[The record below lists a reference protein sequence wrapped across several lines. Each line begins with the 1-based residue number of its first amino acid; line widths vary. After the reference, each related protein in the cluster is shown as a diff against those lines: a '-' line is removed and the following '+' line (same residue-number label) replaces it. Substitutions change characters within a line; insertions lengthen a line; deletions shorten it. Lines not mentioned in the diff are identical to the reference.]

1 MHKFIAFISNVT
13 LVLWL
18 LLPAVGHA
26 STLEDYE
33 ESHKI
38 YLAATACMAIYDDRV
53 GGFALDAL
61 HQDGWEIESFA
72 KASSK
77 VDARFLLAKKVQLD
91 SKQSTYIL
99 AMAGTETF
107 KDVLTNLLVD
117 KVYFA
122 GKTPEEFAANT
133 ELKDMP
139 DTAPKVHKGYN
150 RFVQTALDAEGQ
162 EGEGTAKRKLLA
174 ILSDQHAGKLY
185 LVGHSM
191 GGATATLAGARLIS
205 MGIDPERFEIITF
218 GAPAVGND
226 AFRKEFEPVLH
237 LTRIVTA
244 GDPIIQVL
252 RDLVGGYK
260 QFGQE
265 VGWDLSKN
273 ALVMPHAMS
282 MYLDVAIKHYYF
294 QRHQAME
301 AGAIPMPA
309 DQTVPVADVPRI
321 YVAPLKNQLSK
332 GLQEEFFYMK
342 EALHDEYRRTLPG
355 YVIDTAPEGDDVF
368 KKAAAA
374 GCQWVLVAG
383 IQDHKIKNT
392 ESGYYMTLEQSV
404 YNVATGNVI
413 SFATYGRT
421 TRTTSPLQ
429 AFIHDSRNTTSD
441 RQDWMTSVKPNKKK
455 LGTSQP

>member
-1 MHKFIAFISNVT
+1 MHNFITFISKVAIV
-13 LVLWL
+13 VLL
-18 LLPAVGHA
+18 LLPVTVHA
-26 STLEDYE
+26 SALEDYE
-33 ESHKI
+33 ESHKM
-38 YLAATACMAIYDDRV
+38 YLAATACMAIYNDRV
-53 GGFALDAL
+53 GESALEAL

-72 KASSK
+72 KTGSK
-77 VDARFLLAKKVQLD
+77 VDARFLLARKVQPD
-91 SKQSTYIL
+91 NSQPIYIL

-117 KVYFA
+117 KVYFS
-122 GKTPEEFAANT
+122 GKTPEEFAVNAKR
-133 ELKDMP
+133 KDMP
-139 DTAPKVHKGYN
+139 DTAPKVHKGYD
-150 RFVQTALDAEGQ
+150 RFVQTALAAEGK
-162 EGEGTAKRKLLA
+162 EGEGTAIRKLTAL
-174 ILSDQHAGKLY
+174 LLEQHTGKLY

-205 MGIDPERFEIITF
+205 LGAEPDQIEIITF

-226 AFRKEFEPVLH
+226 AFRKEYEPVLH
-237 LTRIVTA
+237 LTRIVTS

-252 RDLVGGYK
+252 RDFVGGYK

-265 VGWDLSKN
+265 IGWDVSKN
-273 ALVMPHAMS
+273 AIVMPHAMS

-309 DQTVPVADVPRI
+309 NQTVPVPDVPRV

-332 GLQEEFFYMK
+332 GLQEEFFYVK
-342 EALHDEYRRTLPG
+342 EVLQDEYRRTLPG
-355 YVIDTAPEGDDVF
+355 YVIDTAAESSDIF

-374 GCQWVLVAG
+374 DCQLLLVTE
-383 IQDHKIKNT
+383 IQDHRIKNT

-413 SFATYGRT
+413 SFASYGRT
-421 TRTTSPLQ
+421 TRSTSPLQ
-429 AFIHDSRNTTSD
+429 ALIHDSRNISKD
-441 RQDWMTSVKPNKKK
+441 KQDWMTAAKVTTKN
-455 LGTSQP
+455 TATAF